1 MKTNKNLAVV
11 ILNYNDPGNTIR
23 YTKEIQKYDCI
34 DKIVIID
41 NNSPDG
47 SYDKLLKLASEKVDV
62 IKSDKNGGYAYGN
75 NYAIRYLND
84 KYGEFKYITISNPDV
99 EVSEDAYKK
108 CLNFLDKH
116 KDVAIAAP
124 RMYDINDNPH
134 QLSGWKL
141 RSLKG
146 DIMDSSPALTA
157 IIQKP
162 HIERY
167 DEAYLNQDVAYVDC
181 VAGSFF
187 MIKHE
192 IFKKVGYFDENTF
205 LYFEEDILGNKIKE
219 LGYKNVVL
227 NTCKF
232 NHYESVTVDKT
243 MNYMR
248 KFKNLQ
254 KSKKYYHKTYNP
266 QCNKFST
273 RWKLFFLDWVTFF
286 RPLEDKLRLEDFI
299 NGWKRTTWLEKL
311 IVLIQAFILLIQII
325 LWPIYKLARL
335 CRRRKKV
342 LYFSLVTWK
351 WIKQR
356 PHFVALELVNSGNFK
371 VDYRYQTLYDKFM
384 PDQKNV
390 FVENEVQLPR
400 GFKIKPYKII
410 PETTKNKQLRNRLVS
425 LFRTSFWN
433 YDKIIITQPNQMDFF
448 SMKIQKLKGVEFYYE
463 AMDNYEFWEGN
474 KEAYLD
480 KQKRLVS
487 MSKHIFVSAEKLK
500 NKLTDMYNLPDNFC
514 SVIRNGYDKSTFEKY
529 DKVEDK
535 FKHPCVT
542 YIGTIDDWFDFD
554 SIESYAKNNPK
565 VYFNIIGPMNPSVKE
580 KAESIKCK
588 NVKFHGPI
596 EHHTVPGYIE
606 NSEVLM
612 LPFLIN
618 ELIEFVDPVKLYEY
632 LYLKKPVISSYW
644 EELNQFEGLV
654 YFYKDRKDFAKTLD
668 NALKTKFKET
678 KEYKKLMN
686 DSTWHNRLKKYI
698 KELDK

>member
-311 IVLIQAFILLIQII
+311 IV
-325 LWPIYKLARL
+325 R
-335 CRRRKKV
+335 
-342 LYFSLVTWK
+342 
-351 WIKQR
+351 
-356 PHFVALELVNSGNFK
+356 
-371 VDYRYQTLYDKFM
+371 
-384 PDQKNV
+384 
-390 FVENEVQLPR
+390 
-400 GFKIKPYKII
+400 
-410 PETTKNKQLRNRLVS
+410 
-425 LFRTSFWN
+425 
-433 YDKIIITQPNQMDFF
+433 
-448 SMKIQKLKGVEFYYE
+448 
-463 AMDNYEFWEGN
+463 
-474 KEAYLD
+474 
-480 KQKRLVS
+480 
-487 MSKHIFVSAEKLK
+487 
-500 NKLTDMYNLPDNFC
+500 
-514 SVIRNGYDKSTFEKY
+514 
-529 DKVEDK
+529 
-535 FKHPCVT
+535 
-542 YIGTIDDWFDFD
+542 
-554 SIESYAKNNPK
+554 
-565 VYFNIIGPMNPSVKE
+565 
-580 KAESIKCK
+580 
-588 NVKFHGPI
+588 
-596 EHHTVPGYIE
+596 
-606 NSEVLM
+606 
-612 LPFLIN
+612 
-618 ELIEFVDPVKLYEY
+618 
-632 LYLKKPVISSYW
+632 
-644 EELNQFEGLV
+644 
-654 YFYKDRKDFAKTLD
+654 KTL
-668 NALKTKFKET
+668 
-678 KEYKKLMN
+678 
-686 DSTWHNRLKKYI
+686 
-698 KELDK
+698 